1 MNCFMIDDDI
11 DDRDFFAMAV
21 YGLDEAVEL
30 RTANDC
36 TEAMHILKSDDI
48 VVPDC
53 IFLDLNMP
61 GLNGK
66 ECLPEIKKIPRLAGV
81 PVIIYTTSSSYQDRI
96 ETLEL
101 GAADFLTKGTSIP
114 QLQHSLKTLF
124 RKYGI

>member
-21 YGLDEAVEL
+21 LGLNEEVEL
-30 RTANDC
+30 HIATDC

-48 VVPDC
+48 VIPDC

-66 ECLPEIKKIPRLAGV
+66 ECLPQIKKIPRLAGV
-81 PVIIYTTSSSYQDRI
+81 PVIIYTTSSAQKDRL

-101 GAADFLTKGTSIP
+101 GASDFLTKGTSIP

-124 RKYGI
+124 RKHGI